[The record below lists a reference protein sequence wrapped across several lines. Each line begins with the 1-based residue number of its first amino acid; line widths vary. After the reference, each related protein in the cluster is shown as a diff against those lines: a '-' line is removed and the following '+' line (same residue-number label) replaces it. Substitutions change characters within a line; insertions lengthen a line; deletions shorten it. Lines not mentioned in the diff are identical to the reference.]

1 MDEIIVRKAS
11 EADKSYIAGIIAFGF
26 ENIFSVLIKDM
37 EKVARALENGID
49 FKRFFVAEINREIIG
64 VIACTDCD
72 GRAVAV
78 DKAAYK
84 KYFGFIRGLI
94 AINIFT
100 EEFMKPFKYPKTT
113 GYIEF
118 VAVAEKARRK
128 GVASKMLRAVID
140 NTNYNDY
147 LLDVTDVNTGAQEC
161 YKSFGFKEIERVKE
175 KHGRPKGFNARI
187 YIKYS
192 K

>member
-1 MDEIIVRKAS
+1 L
-11 EADKSYIAGIIAFGF
+11 EADKSRIAGIIAFGF
-26 ENIFSVLIKDM
+26 KNIFSVLINDM
-37 EKVARALENGID
+37 EKVAKALENGID
-49 FKRFFVAEINREIIG
+49 FNRFFVAEIDREIIG

-84 KYFGFIRGLI
+84 KYLGFIRGLI

-100 EEFMKPFKYPKTT
+100 EEFMKPLKYPKTT

-140 NTNYNDY
+140 NTNYTDY
-147 LLDVTDVNTGAQEC
+147 MLDVIDVNNGAQEC
-161 YKSFGFKEIERVKE
+161 YKNFGFKEIERVKE
-175 KHGRPKGFNARI
+175 KYGGQKGFNARI
-187 YIKYS
+187 YMKYS